1 MLTGTVGVCFFKG
14 WDVACKYLSYVV
26 QERHEEDAREVGF
39 GELVVQK
46 IRHQRHAPTVLGDTL
61 LSSGFHPSV
70 ARTLLEACDDV
81 QDGQIIVWRHS
92 CSFTVS
98 LNDYNILVNLGG
110 DDIVMKVF
118 RNRLVN
124 EPYI

>member
-1 MLTGTVGVCFFKG
+1 MRRSICRGARAHGHGRRLFFKG

-81 QDGQIIVWRHS
+81 QDGQIIGWGHS
-92 CSFTVS
+92 CSFVMITV
-98 LNDYNILVNLGG
+98 LL
-110 DDIVMKVF
+110 
-118 RNRLVN
+118 
-124 EPYI
+124 